1 MKYLLGLIAIIV
13 AAYFFPQI
21 YEEAGNSCQAL
32 EKKALRL
39 NTDGA
44 TAGSALGGLALS
56 LTNGELGRDMAADE
70 YPNVPQPL
78 ACVMTYYNFPE
89 DWRP

>member
-1 MKYLLGLIAIIV
+1 MKYLLGLIVIIV

-21 YEEAGNSCQAL
+21 YEETGNSCQAL
-32 EKKALRL
+32 EKKFVRL
-39 NTDGA
+39 NTDAA

-56 LTNGELGRDMAADE
+56 LTNGDLGRDMAKDE
-70 YPNVPQPL
+70 YPSLPRPA
-78 ACVMTYYNFPE
+78 ACVVAYYNFPE

>member
-1 MKYLLGLIAIIV
+1 MKYLLGLIVIIA

-39 NTDGA
+39 NTDG
-44 TAGSALGGLALS
+44 TTVGSALGGLALS
-56 LTNGELGRDMAADE
+56 LTNGELGRDMAEDE
-70 YPNVPQPL
+70 YPSLPEPL
-78 ACVMTYYNFPE
+78 GCAVTYYNFPE
-89 DWRP
+89 NWRP